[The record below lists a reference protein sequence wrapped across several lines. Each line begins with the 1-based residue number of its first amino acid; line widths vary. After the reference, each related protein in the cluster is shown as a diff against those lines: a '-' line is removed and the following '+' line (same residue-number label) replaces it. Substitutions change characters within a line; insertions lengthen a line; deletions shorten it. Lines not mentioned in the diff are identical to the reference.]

1 MIYFNFKDDIIMTS
15 LPNNPG
21 NQYHLSLSSAWSS
34 THAIPSLIKCSYMH
48 CGCGHTAITQIT
60 LTKTFLT
67 LISVHPRS
75 LTNDDTE
82 TYAVAY

>member
-1 MIYFNFKDDIIMTS
+1 
-15 LPNNPG
+15 
-21 NQYHLSLSSAWSS
+21 
-34 THAIPSLIKCSYMH
+34 MH
-48 CGCGHTAITQIT
+48 WGWGHTAITQIT

-82 TYAVAY
+82 TCAVAYQLWVETVINYIIKGQ